1 MGTDYLPN
9 NFIRKTPNK
18 LIERYLQSK
27 GITPQVEIEMQVA
40 NSEKQQRTVKVSELE
55 ENQFKPIIE
64 LIELQNPEK
73 QAEIEKDFRDIN
85 ERACKAGT
93 TCLIE
98 ESQWE
103 GHNLDIADDIGQMSN
118 HYERAMWV
126 FLNHPTVFKN
136 SGHFQKMDGVTFKKA
151 FAWKGLNPKQ
161 LDSELEDFKQKMIEH
176 YKKEGR
182 GKHCIIEVLKRS
194 AQERYCYF
202 VYLEDY
208 GDILNEFEGNKFKQ
222 RAIKPVFEVVFVY
235 HPESGRIETNAKAKR
250 DRTKQLYEAFCQGV
264 LNMKKLPDKN
274 SRMYN
279 LEKLKTRFNFMP
291 RDSQDNIASVKLKFV
306 ELKVDSK
313 RRISFTDNG
322 SRSDIYNLIDDALNK
337 KNIPPDSVTVTK
349 VKIQIVFKKMP
360 DERRAKTVTFEI
372 GTPDRCTLKDSITH
386 QIAQR
391 YVEKWGLISDETIE
405 VEENETDIDAK
416 KTVI

>member
-1 MGTDYLPN
+1 MLAIP
-9 NFIRKTPNK
+9 PK
-18 LIERYLQSK
+18 LE
-27 GITPQVEIEMQVA
+27 
-40 NSEKQQRTVKVSELE
+40 
-55 ENQFKPIIE
+55 PI
-64 LIELQNPEK
+64 NP
-73 QAEIEKDFRDIN
+73 I
-85 ERACKAGT
+85 
-93 TCLIE
+93 
-98 ESQWE
+98 
-103 GHNLDIADDIGQMSN
+103 
-118 HYERAMWV
+118 
-126 FLNHPTVFKN
+126 
-136 SGHFQKMDGVTFKKA
+136 
-151 FAWKGLNPKQ
+151 
-161 LDSELEDFKQKMIEH
+161 
-176 YKKEGR
+176 
-182 GKHCIIEVLKRS
+182 
-194 AQERYCYF
+194 
-202 VYLEDY
+202 
-208 GDILNEFEGNKFKQ
+208 
-222 RAIKPVFEVVFVY
+222 FEVIFVY
-235 HPESGRIETNAKAKR
+235 HPESGRIETNARGKK
-250 DRTKQLYEAFCQGV
+250 DQIKQLHEAFCQGV
-264 LNMKKLPDKN
+264 LNMEKLPDKN

-306 ELKVDSK
+306 ELEVDSQ